1 MLDDVTRLVEQERQI
16 FADRQRF
23 RAIFDNVRDYA
34 IYTMDRDGL
43 IDEWNQ
49 SLHRFGCW
57 PAEDVVQQPL
67 TIFCPEEERGADRI
81 PVILMSARAA
91 GSAEIEG
98 WCIRRDGSRLWANT
112 VITALPDVA
121 GAVRGFVAVS
131 QDMTDRKKMEDEL
144 RRLATTDALTGVFN
158 RGSGQA
164 ALSETF
170 RRSHPAGMRPG
181 VLMLDIDH
189 FKSINDRHGHNAG
202 DIALCALVAACGEVL
217 GEGAAVTPWGG
228 EEFVVIL
235 PSTDEGTAMAL
246 AETLRAA
253 IGKLRLPV
261 SESEIGMT
269 ASFGVAVDRDCSPD
283 DLLRRADAAL
293 YVAKRSGRNCIVP
306 G

>member
-1 MLDDVTRLVEQERQI
+1 M
-16 FADRQRF
+16 
-23 RAIFDNVRDYA
+23 
-34 IYTMDRDGL
+34 
-43 IDEWNQ
+43 
-49 SLHRFGCW
+49 
-57 PAEDVVQQPL
+57 
-67 TIFCPEEERGADRI
+67 
-81 PVILMSARAA
+81 
-91 GSAEIEG
+91 
-98 WCIRRDGSRLWANT
+98 
-112 VITALPDVA
+112 
-121 GAVRGFVAVS
+121 
-131 QDMTDRKKMEDEL
+131 
-144 RRLATTDALTGVFN
+144 
-158 RGSGQA
+158 
-164 ALSETF
+164 SETF

-293 YVAKRSGRNCIVP
+293 YVAKRSGRNCIVS